1 MFNLWWGIL
10 FVLVT
15 YTLFVFSYRM
25 FGIKG
30 IYGWIAIAAILANI
44 QVIKTIELAGIVT
57 TLGNTL
63 YVSMYLASDLLN
75 ERFGPKVARR
85 AVWFGFLTLIVTTIV
100 MQMAL
105 QFDVAPGV
113 DISADAQNALE
124 LIFGQVSI
132 LLIASLTAYLVSQLL
147 DVRLY
152 RWLRRLFPKPEQ
164 LWIRNNGSTMISSF
178 VDTLIFCTIAFL
190 GIYEW
195 SVWIQILL
203 TTYVLKFVLTAAG
216 TPFLY
221 WARTFKVPPED
232 QLLLLRHGADHNEA
246 EREWKS

>member
-15 YTLFVFSYRM
+15 YTLFVLCYRL

-44 QVIKTIELAGIVT
+44 QVIKTIDLVGVVT

-75 ERFGPKVARR
+75 ERFGPQVARR
-85 AVWFGFLTLIVTTIV
+85 AVWFGFLTLIITTIV

-105 QFDVAPGV
+105 QFEVAPGV
-113 DISADAQNALE
+113 DISADAQSALE

-152 RWLRRLFPKPEQ
+152 RWLRRSFPKPEQ

-190 GIYEW
+190 GIYDW
-195 SVWIQILL
+195 SVWLQILF
-203 TTYVLKFVLTAAG
+203 TTYILKFILTAAG

-221 WARTFKVPPED
+221 WARTFKAPAED
-232 QLLLLRHGADHNEA
+232 QPLLLRHGSAHSEA
-246 EREWKS
+246 EREWT

>member
-15 YTLFVFSYRM
+15 YTLFVLCYRL

-44 QVIKTIELAGIVT
+44 QVIKTIELVGIVT

-75 ERFGPKVARR
+75 ERFGPGVARR

-113 DISADAQNALE
+113 DISADAQRALE

-152 RWLRRLFPKPEQ
+152 RWLRRSFPKPEQ

-195 SVWIQILL
+195 SVWLQILF
-203 TTYVLKFVLTAAG
+203 TTYILKFMLTAAG

-232 QLLLLRHGADHNEA
+232 QPLLLRHGSSHSEA
-246 EREWKS
+246 EREWT